1 MFMYFNKI
9 ISFNFIPKIIIF
21 ICLIFKVFI
30 VWAAEKEDINVPQQA
45 QSYSVSSGAFENLR
59 PNNEMES
66 SINPF
71 STSDTERNAAII
83 DRANKEQEAEAVNK
97 MISTGVR
104 LASSGRAS
112 DMAHSMVG
120 DAVNQEIKQWLNR
133 FGTAQVN
140 LNFDKNFSLKE
151 SSLDWLAPWYDSA
164 SFLFLVS

>member
-1 MFMYFNKI
+1 MAGA
-9 ISFNFIPKIIIF
+9 S
-21 ICLIFKVFI
+21 
-30 VWAAEKEDINVPQQA
+30 EKYDANAPQQV
-45 QSYSVSSGAFENLR
+45 QPYSVSSSAFENLH

-71 STSDTERNAAII
+71 SASDTERNAAII
-83 DRANKEQEAEAVNK
+83 DRANKEQETEAVNK
-97 MISTGVR
+97 MISTGAR
-104 LASSGRAS
+104 LAASGRAS
-112 DMAHSMVG
+112 DVAHSMVG

-140 LNFDKNFSLKE
+140 LNFDKIFAKE